1 MNFSEKRILV
11 TGGSSGIG
19 RATAEALVKE
29 GAKVA
34 ITGRNAEKLQKVASE
49 IGATAIGFDASDY
62 AACTQGVND
71 TVAALGGLDV
81 LINNA
86 GIGEFGLIEDL
97 EPGMFERVM
106 STNVIGVAMITKA
119 AIPHFKEAGG
129 GNILNIGSTAA
140 AKGFPGG
147 SVYVA
152 SKFAL
157 RGMTQCWQ
165 AELRKHDIRVM
176 LINPSEVT
184 TAFANPD
191 RVERDEIASKLR
203 PVEIAD
209 AIVGALRMDSRGFIP
224 ELAVWATNPQ

>member
-1 MNFSEKRILV
+1 MEFSGKRILV

-19 RATAEALVKE
+19 KATAAALVSK

-34 ITGRNAEKLQKVASE
+34 ITGRNLAKLKSVAEE
-49 IGATAIGFDASDY
+49 IGASAVSFDAADYTSIERGIEDTIDAIG
-62 AACTQGVND
+62 GV
-71 TVAALGGLDV
+71 DV

-86 GIGEFGLIEDL
+86 GIGEFGILEDIEP
-97 EPGMFERVM
+97 EMFERVL

-119 AIPHFKEAGG
+119 VIPHFKNQGG
-129 GNILNIGSTAA
+129 GHILNIGSTAA
-140 AKGFPGG
+140 AKGFAGG

-165 AELRKHDIRVM
+165 AELRKDDIRVM

-184 TAFANPD
+184 TAFGSG
-191 RVERDEIASKLR
+191 ERKEREEVDSKLR
-203 PVEIAD
+203 PKEIAD
-209 AIVGALRMDSRGFIP
+209 AIVGALAMDDRGFIP
-224 ELAVWATNPQ
+224 ELAVWATNPK